1 MGQKWSKIAIFGD
14 FEHFGTPQ
22 SCPEGK
28 DLQDPPKH
36 LRIEDFYKNRQIGSP
51 DAYFIDLCRFIKV
64 LCPPD
69 PPFMNLYLSVRIKFR
84 AMYYDTINTHIF

>member
-1 MGQKWSKIAIFGD
+1 MGQKWSKIAVFGD

-28 DLQDPPKH
+28 DPPKRV
-36 LRIEDFYKNRQIGSP
+36 RIKNFYKNRQIGSP

-69 PPFMNLYLSVRIKFR
+69 PPF
-84 AMYYDTINTHIF
+84 DTIILIKS